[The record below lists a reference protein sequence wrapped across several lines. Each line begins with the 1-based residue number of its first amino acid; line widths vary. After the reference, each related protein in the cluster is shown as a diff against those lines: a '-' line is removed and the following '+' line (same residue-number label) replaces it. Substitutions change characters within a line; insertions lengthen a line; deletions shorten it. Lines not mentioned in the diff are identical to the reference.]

1 MQVIDVD
8 SHPDTR
14 HTLEIHCGNCG
25 ARFVAFYG
33 TKEDAPAQLGD
44 TEKCGLWRRGSI

>member
-14 HTLEIHCGNCG
+14 HTLEIHCGNSVRVSSLSMG
-25 ARFVAFYG
+25 
-33 TKEDAPAQLGD
+33 P
-44 TEKCGLWRRGSI
+44 

>member
-33 TKEDAPAQLGD
+33 TLGGCSRPA
-44 TEKCGLWRRGSI
+44 RRH